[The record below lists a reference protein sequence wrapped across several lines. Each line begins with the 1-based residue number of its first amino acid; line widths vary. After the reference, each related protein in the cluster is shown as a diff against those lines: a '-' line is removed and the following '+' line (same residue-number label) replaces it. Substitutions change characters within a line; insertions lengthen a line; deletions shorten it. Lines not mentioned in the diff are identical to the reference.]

1 MTSNILTLAA
11 EFKELRSKWQTL
23 SLYERF
29 EQTIFAALVLVIAL
43 IVALTTWQLF
53 LHTLQLVNRHV
64 LNLGDPQSFQGL
76 FEIGRAH
83 V

>member
-1 MTSNILTLAA
+1 MTDKILTLAA

-29 EQTIFAALVLVIAL
+29 EQTVVAVLTLVIAS

-53 LHTLQLVNRHV
+53 LHTLRLVSSQV
-64 LNLGDPQSFQGL
+64 GFVNLTWPL
-76 FEIGRAH
+76 LM